1 MKKYE
6 VQING
11 RNFLMA
17 MEGKPSRGTVGIV
30 ELSPLT
36 DKGTPTPRKFGFYTN
51 VFVEAASPSEAE
63 EKAVAMLRKDRK
75 LTRAVLN
82 GADDGPRLYAE
93 SITEITSFRGC
104 HLPRTGL
111 GFYLERQ
118 KKTKTIPTPPR
129 TLRRVP
135 RRK

>member
-11 RNFLMA
+11 KNFLMT
-17 MEGKPSRGTVGIV
+17 MVGRPQRGKAGIV

-36 DKGTPTPRKFGFYTN
+36 AKETATPRKFGFYTN
-51 VFVEAASPSEAE
+51 VFIEATTPSEAE
-63 EKAVAMLRKDRK
+63 EKAVAILRKDHK
-75 LTRAVLN
+75 LKQAVLN
-82 GADDGPRLYAE
+82 GSDDEPRLYAE
-93 SITEITSFRGC
+93 SITELASFRGC

-118 KKTKTIPTPPR
+118 RKKTIPTPPR